1 MKLFT
6 KYNRINITATIFI
19 FLAGS
24 VAFYFVLDYVLIRQ
38 LDASLRSE
46 KQEIGE
52 YIQSHH
58 QLPEIQNTKEQW
70 IQIIRTNQPKSIDIK
85 RSIPFYNKSE
95 DETEYIRQLIFH
107 VSVNNEDFL
116 VTVNKSETET
126 DELLKLIILVTSS
139 MVALILL
146 FNYLI
151 NRRLISSIWQPFY
164 NTINIIKDY
173 AANQQ
178 ALSLSKEPIDEI
190 NLLNESLN
198 SMTEQIHK
206 DFYALRSFTENA
218 SHEMQTPLAII
229 HSKVESLYQIAEGKE
244 LMMQQLFAIEDA
256 CLKLSK
262 LHQSLL
268 LLTKLENKQF
278 ILNESIKLKS
288 ILEQK
293 CAERNELF
301 QSKQI
306 KLLIDAADF
315 DMHFHQH
322 LAEIL
327 ISNLLNNAIRY
338 TAIRGTISIEL
349 NQNILKVSNTGA
361 TGSLNKEKVFSR
373 FYKASDTGT
382 GLGLSIINE
391 ICISAGFDIAYE
403 FEKEMHHFIIG
414 FIPKIFL
421 DEKT

>member
-1 MKLFT
+1 
-6 KYNRINITATIFI
+6 
-19 FLAGS
+19 
-24 VAFYFVLDYVLIRQ
+24 
-38 LDASLRSE
+38 
-46 KQEIGE
+46 
-52 YIQSHH
+52 
-58 QLPEIQNTKEQW
+58 
-70 IQIIRTNQPKSIDIK
+70 
-85 RSIPFYNKSE
+85 
-95 DETEYIRQLIFH
+95 
-107 VSVNNEDFL
+107 
-116 VTVNKSETET
+116 
-126 DELLKLIILVTSS
+126 
-139 MVALILL
+139 MVAMILL

-151 NRRLISSIWQPFY
+151 NRRLITSIWQPFY
-164 NTINIIKDY
+164 NTINNIKDY

-229 HSKVESLYQIAEGKE
+229 RTKVDSLYQFAEGKE
-244 LMMQQLFAIEDA
+244 LMMQQLLAIEDA

-278 ILNESIKLKS
+278 ILNESIQLKS

-293 CAERNELF
+293 CEERKELF

-306 KLLIDAADF
+306 KLNIIGSEF
-315 DMHFHQH
+315 RMNFHQH

-338 TAIRGTISIEL
+338 TANGGTISIL
-349 NQNILKVSNTGA
+349 LDQKILKVSNTA
-361 TGSLNKEKVFSR
+361 IAGSLDKEKVFTR
-373 FYKASDTGT
+373 FYKVSETGT
-382 GLGLSIINE
+382 GLGLSIIRE
-391 ICISAGFDIAYE
+391 ICISAGFYVSYQH
-403 FEKEMHHFIIG
+403 EKGMHHFIIS
-414 FIPKIFL
+414 FQA
-421 DEKT
+421 

>member
-6 KYNRINITATIFI
+6 KYNRINITATICI

-46 KQEIGE
+46 KQEISE
-52 YIQSHH
+52 YIQAHQ

-70 IQIIRTNQPKSIDIK
+70 IEVSKTSLPLSKTTIKSI
-85 RSIPFYNKSE
+85 PVYNKAE
-95 DETEYIRQLIFH
+95 AEQEYIRQLLFF
-107 VSVNNEDFL
+107 VTVNQQNYL
-116 VTVNKSETET
+116 VKVNKSETET
-126 DELLKLIILVTSS
+126 EELLKLIILVTIS
-139 MVALILL
+139 MVAMILL

-151 NRRLISSIWQPFY
+151 NRRLINAIWKPFY
-164 NTINIIKDY
+164 NTINNIKDY

-178 ALSLSKEPIDEI
+178 ALTLSKEPIDEI

-229 HSKVESLYQIAEGKE
+229 RTKVESLFQYAEGKE
-244 LMMQQLFAIEDA
+244 SMMLHLLSIEDA

-278 ILNESIKLKS
+278 LLNESIHLKS

-293 CAERNELF
+293 MEERKELF
-301 QSKQI
+301 ESKQI
-306 KLLIDAADF
+306 DLTINAMDF
-315 DMHFHQH
+315 EMQLHQH
-322 LAEIL
+322 LSEIL

-338 TAIRGTISIEL
+338 TAQGGSITILLNPQALTISNSAI
-349 NQNILKVSNTGA
+349 A
-361 TGSLNKEKVFSR
+361 GSLNTEKVFTR
-373 FYKASDTGT
+373 FYKASEAGT
-382 GLGLSIINE
+382 GLGLSIIKE
-391 ICISAGFDIAYE
+391 ICMAAGFTIVYQ
-403 FEKEMHHFIIG
+403 FENDAHHFIID
-414 FIPKIFL
+414 F
-421 DEKT
+421 EA

>member
-6 KYNRINITATIFI
+6 KYNRINITATICI

-38 LDASLRSE
+38 LNASLNSE
-46 KQEIGE
+46 KQEITE
-52 YIQSHH
+52 YIQTHN

-70 IQIIRTNQPKSIDIK
+70 IIIEKTNQPLSKSVTK
-85 RSIPFYNKSE
+85 TIPVYNKAE
-95 DETEYIRQLIFH
+95 AEQEYIRQLKFFITVNQLNYL
-107 VSVNNEDFL
+107 VS
-116 VTVNKSETET
+116 VNKSETET
-126 DELLKLIILVTSS
+126 EELLKLIILVTIT
-139 MVALILL
+139 MVAMILI

-151 NRRLISSIWQPFY
+151 NRRLINSIWKPFY
-164 NTINIIKDY
+164 NTIHNIKDY

-178 ALSLSKEPIDEI
+178 ALNLSKEPIDEI

-229 HSKVESLYQIAEGKE
+229 RTKVESLYQYAEGKE
-244 LMMQQLFAIEDA
+244 QMMQQLLSIEDA

-278 ILNESIKLKS
+278 VLNESIHLNS

-293 CAERNELF
+293 IEERKELLE
-301 QSKQI
+301 SKQI
-306 KLLIDAADF
+306 NLQIDAADF
-315 DMHFHQH
+315 EMPLHQH

-338 TAIRGTISIEL
+338 TAVAGSISILLNPKTLTIS
-349 NQNILKVSNTGA
+349 NTA
-361 TGSLNKEKVFSR
+361 VTGSLDREKVFSR
-373 FYKASDTGT
+373 FYKASEAGT
-382 GLGLSIINE
+382 GLGLSIIKE
-391 ICISAGFDIAYE
+391 ICVVAGFSISYAYNNQT
-403 FEKEMHHFIIG
+403 HYFIID
-414 FIPKIFL
+414 FQV
-421 DEKT
+421 

>member
-6 KYNRINITATIFI
+6 KYNRINITATILI

-38 LDASLRSE
+38 LDATLRSE
-46 KQEIGE
+46 KQEISE
-52 YIQSHH
+52 YVQLHQ

-70 IQIIRTNQPKSIDIK
+70 IHISKTKQADTKIISKSI
-85 RSIPFYNKSE
+85 PVYNKSE
-95 DETEYIRQLIFH
+95 DEVENIRQLIFILP
-107 VSVNNEDFL
+107 VKNENYL

-126 DELLKLIILVTSS
+126 EELLKLIILVTLS
-139 MVALILL
+139 MVAMILL

-151 NRRLISSIWQPFY
+151 NRRLITSIWQPFY
-164 NTINIIKDY
+164 NTINNIKDY

-206 DFYALRSFTENA
+206 DFFALRSFTENA

-229 HSKVESLYQIAEGKE
+229 RTKVDSLYQFAEGKE
-244 LMMQQLFAIEDA
+244 IMMQQLLAIEDA

-278 ILNESIKLKS
+278 ILNESIQLKS
-288 ILEQK
+288 ILQQK
-293 CAERNELF
+293 CDERIELF

-306 KLLIDAADF
+306 ELNIEATHF
-315 DMHFHQH
+315 NMNFHQH

-338 TAIRGTISIEL
+338 TSVGGVISILL
-349 NQNILKVSNTGA
+349 NQKMLKISNTA
-361 TGSLNKEKVFSR
+361 SAGSLDIEKVFTR
-373 FYKASDTGT
+373 FYKASETGT
-382 GLGLSIINE
+382 GLGLSIIKE
-391 ICISAGFDIAYE
+391 ICISAGFSVTYSY
-403 FEKEMHHFIIG
+403 EKEMHHFIIN
-414 FIPKIFL
+414 FQA
-421 DEKT
+421 

>member
-38 LDASLRSE
+38 LDATLRSE
-46 KQEIGE
+46 KQEITE
-52 YIQSHH
+52 YIQLHQ

-70 IQIIRTNQPKSIDIK
+70 IQVSKTNQPIAKTITKSV
-85 RSIPFYNKSE
+85 PVYNKVE
-95 DETEYIRQLIFH
+95 AEKEYIRQLLFT
-107 VSVNNEDFL
+107 VTVNKENYL

-126 DELLKLIILVTSS
+126 EELLKLIILVTLS
-139 MVALILL
+139 MVAMILL

-151 NRRLISSIWQPFY
+151 NRRLITSIWQPFY
-164 NTINIIKDY
+164 NTINSIKDY
-173 AANQQ
+173 EANQQ
-178 ALSLSKEPIDEI
+178 ALTLSKEPIDEI

-198 SMTEQIHK
+198 NMTEQIHK

-229 HSKVESLYQIAEGKE
+229 RTKVESLYQLAEGKE
-244 LMMQQLFAIEDA
+244 IMMQQLLAIEDA

-278 ILNESIKLKS
+278 ISNEPILLKS

-293 CAERNELF
+293 CEERKELL

-306 KLLIDAADF
+306 KLAIDAIDF
-315 DMHFHQH
+315 EIQFHHH

-338 TAIRGTISIEL
+338 TVIGGTISILL
-349 NQNILKVSNTGA
+349 NTKRLMVSNTA
-361 TGSLNKEKVFSR
+361 SAGSLDIEKIFTR

-382 GLGLSIINE
+382 GLGLSIIKE
-391 ICISAGFDIAYE
+391 ICTSAGFMITYLY
-403 FEKEMHHFIIG
+403 EKETHHFIID
-414 FIPKIFL
+414 FQA
-421 DEKT
+421 

>member
-46 KQEIGE
+46 KQEITE
-52 YIQSHH
+52 YIQAHE
-58 QLPEIQNTKEQW
+58 QLPEIQNTKDQW
-70 IQIIRTNQPKSIDIK
+70 IQINKTDLLNSKTIIKSI
-85 RSIPFYNKSE
+85 PVYNKAE
-95 DETEYIRQLIFH
+95 AEQEYIRQLLFT
-107 VSVNNEDFL
+107 VNVNQQNYL

-126 DELLKLIILVTSS
+126 EELLKLIILVTIS
-139 MVALILL
+139 MVAMILL

-151 NRRLISSIWQPFY
+151 NRRLITSIWKPFY
-164 NTINIIKDY
+164 NTIHHIKDY

-178 ALSLSKEPIDEI
+178 ALVLSKEPIDEI

-229 HSKVESLYQIAEGKE
+229 RSKVESLYQHAEGKE
-244 LMMQQLFAIEDA
+244 LMMQQLLAIEDA

-278 ILNESIKLKS
+278 VLKESICLKS

-293 CAERNELF
+293 IEERKELF
-301 QSKQI
+301 DSKQI
-306 KLLIDAADF
+306 DLQISTIDF
-315 DMHFHQH
+315 KMQLHQH
-322 LAEIL
+322 LSEIL
-327 ISNLLNNAIRY
+327 ISNLLNNSIRY
-338 TAIRGTISIEL
+338 TALGGTISILL
-349 NQNILKVSNTGA
+349 NPQTLTISNTA
-361 TGSLNKEKVFSR
+361 ISGSLDTEKVFTR
-373 FYKASDTGT
+373 FYKASESGT
-382 GLGLSIINE
+382 GLGLSIIRE
-391 ICISAGFDIAYE
+391 ICTAAGFNIEYQFKNKA
-403 FEKEMHHFIIG
+403 HHFIID
-414 FIPKIFL
+414 FQA
-421 DEKT
+421 

>member
-6 KYNRINITATIFI
+6 KYNRINISATIFI

-38 LDASLRSE
+38 LDGSLRSE
-46 KQEIGE
+46 QQEITE
-52 YIQSHH
+52 YIQLHQ

-70 IQIIRTNQPKSIDIK
+70 ILVTRTNQSLSKSISK
-85 RSIPFYNKSE
+85 SIPIYNKAE
-95 DETEYIRQLIFH
+95 EEQEYIRQLLFTVTIQKQ
-107 VSVNNEDFL
+107 NYL

-126 DELLKLIILVTSS
+126 KELLKLIILVTLS
-139 MVALILL
+139 MVAMILL

-164 NTINIIKDY
+164 NTINSIKDY

-178 ALSLSKEPIDEI
+178 SLTLSKEPIDEI

-198 SMTEQIHK
+198 SMTDRIHK

-229 HSKVESLYQIAEGKE
+229 RSKVESLYQFAEGKE
-244 LMMQQLFAIEDA
+244 QMMQQLLSIEDA

-278 ILNESIKLKS
+278 ILNEVISLVN

-293 CAERNELF
+293 CAERKELF
-301 QSKQI
+301 ESKNI
-306 KLLIDAADF
+306 KLEISSINF
-315 DMHFHQH
+315 EMNFHRH

-327 ISNLLNNAIRY
+327 ITNLLNNAIRY
-338 TAIRGTISIEL
+338 TAPGGTISITVNPQSL
-349 NQNILKVSNTGA
+349 SCSNTASIG
-361 TGSLNKEKVFSR
+361 TLDTEKVFSR
-373 FYKASDTGT
+373 FYKASNSDLGT
-382 GLGLSIINE
+382 GLGLSIIKE
-391 ICISAGFDIAYE
+391 ICNAAGFFIAYH
-403 FEKEMHHFIIG
+403 FENNTHHFTID
-414 FIPKIFL
+414 FRA
-421 DEKT
+421 

>member
-46 KQEIGE
+46 KQEITE
-52 YIQSHH
+52 YIQEHQ

-70 IQIIRTNQPKSIDIK
+70 IQISKTDLPIEKPLLKT
-85 RSIPFYNKSE
+85 IPVYNKAE
-95 DETEYIRQLIFH
+95 AEQEYIRQLSFS
-107 VSVNNEDFL
+107 VSVNKQNYL
-116 VTVNKSETET
+116 VAVNKSETET
-126 DELLKLIILVTSS
+126 EELLKLIILVTIS
-139 MVALILL
+139 MVAMILL

-151 NRRLISSIWQPFY
+151 NRRLINAIWKPFY
-164 NTINIIKDY
+164 NTIHHIKDY
-173 AANQQ
+173 AANKQ

-229 HSKVESLYQIAEGKE
+229 RSKVESLYQYTEGKE
-244 LMMQQLFAIEDA
+244 LMMQQLLSIEDA

-278 ILNESIKLKS
+278 VLKESIHLKS

-293 CAERNELF
+293 IEERKELF
-301 QSKQI
+301 ESKQI
-306 KLLIDAADF
+306 DLQVRATDF
-315 DMHFHQH
+315 EMQLHQH
-322 LAEIL
+322 LSEIL

-338 TAIRGTISIEL
+338 TALGGIISIVLNPQTLTIS
-349 NQNILKVSNTGA
+349 NTA
-361 TGSLNKEKVFSR
+361 IAGSLDNEKVFSR
-373 FYKASDTGT
+373 FYKASESGT
-382 GLGLSIINE
+382 GLGLSIIKE
-391 ICISAGFDIAYE
+391 ICIAAGYVISYR
-403 FEKEMHHFIIG
+403 FENETHYFIIY
-414 FIPKIFL
+414 FQA
-421 DEKT
+421 

>member
-46 KQEIGE
+46 KQEITD
-52 YIQSHH
+52 YIQLHQ

-70 IQIIRTNQPKSIDIK
+70 IQIIKTNQPISVVITKSI
-85 RSIPFYNKSE
+85 PVYNKAE
-95 DETEYIRQLIFH
+95 DEKEYIRQLIFI
-107 VSVNNEDFL
+107 VSVNAENYL

-126 DELLKLIILVTSS
+126 EELLKLIILVTLS

-151 NRRLISSIWQPFY
+151 NRRLITSIWQPFY
-164 NTINIIKDY
+164 NTINNIKDY

-178 ALSLSKEPIDEI
+178 ALTLSKEPIDEI

-229 HSKVESLYQIAEGKE
+229 RTKVESLYQFAEGKE
-244 LMMQQLFAIEDA
+244 LMMQQLLTIEDA

-278 ILNESIKLKS
+278 ILNESTNLKS

-293 CAERNELF
+293 CEERKELF

-306 KLLIDAADF
+306 KLIIDATDF
-315 DMHFHQH
+315 EIHFHQH

-338 TAIRGTISIEL
+338 TAIGGAISILL
-349 NQNILKVSNTGA
+349 NQKTLVVSNTA
-361 TGSLNKEKVFSR
+361 ASGSLDLEKVFTR

-382 GLGLSIINE
+382 GLGLSIIQE
-391 ICISAGFDIAYE
+391 ICTSAGFNIAYQY
-403 FEKEMHHFIIG
+403 EKEMHHFIIG
-414 FIPKIFL
+414 F
-421 DEKT
+421 

>member
-46 KQEIGE
+46 KQEITD
-52 YIQSHH
+52 YIQLHQ

-70 IQIIRTNQPKSIDIK
+70 IQIIKTNQPISVVITKSI
-85 RSIPFYNKSE
+85 PVYNKAE
-95 DETEYIRQLIFH
+95 DEKEYIRQLIFI
-107 VSVNNEDFL
+107 VSVNAENYL

-126 DELLKLIILVTSS
+126 EELLKLIILVTLS

-151 NRRLISSIWQPFY
+151 NRRLITSIWQPFY
-164 NTINIIKDY
+164 NTINNIKDY

-178 ALSLSKEPIDEI
+178 ALTLSKEPIDEI

-229 HSKVESLYQIAEGKE
+229 RTKVESLFQFAEGKE
-244 LMMQQLFAIEDA
+244 LMMQQLLTIEDA

-278 ILNESIKLKS
+278 ILNESTNLKS

-293 CAERNELF
+293 CEERKELF

-306 KLLIDAADF
+306 KLIIDATDF
-315 DMHFHQH
+315 EIHFHQH

-338 TAIRGTISIEL
+338 TAIGGAISILL
-349 NQNILKVSNTGA
+349 NQKTLVVSNTA
-361 TGSLNKEKVFSR
+361 AAGSLDMEKVFTR

-382 GLGLSIINE
+382 GLGLSIIQE
-391 ICISAGFDIAYE
+391 ICTSAGFNIAYQY
-403 FEKEMHHFIIG
+403 EKEMHHFIIG
-414 FIPKIFL
+414 F
-421 DEKT
+421 

>member
-38 LDASLRSE
+38 LDATLRSE
-46 KQEIGE
+46 KQEITE
-52 YIQSHH
+52 YIQLHQ

-70 IQIIRTNQPKSIDIK
+70 ILISKTDQKESKTIAKSI
-85 RSIPFYNKSE
+85 PVYNKSE
-95 DETEYIRQLIFH
+95 SEIEFIRQLIFL
-107 VSVNNEDFL
+107 VTVNKENYL
-116 VTVNKSETET
+116 VTVNKSEAETE
-126 DELLKLIILVTSS
+126 ELLKLIIPVTLC
-139 MVALILL
+139 MVAMILL

-151 NRRLISSIWQPFY
+151 NRRLITSIWQPFY
-164 NTINIIKDY
+164 NTINNIKDY
-173 AANQQ
+173 TANKQ

-229 HSKVESLYQIAEGKE
+229 RTKVESLYQFAEGKE
-244 LMMQQLFAIEDA
+244 QMMQQLLAIEDA
-256 CLKLSK
+256 SLKLSK

-278 ILNESIKLKS
+278 ILNESLQLKS

-293 CAERNELF
+293 CEERKDLF
-301 QSKQI
+301 QSKHI
-306 KLLIDAADF
+306 ELSIEASEF
-315 DMHFHQH
+315 EMHFHQH

-338 TAIRGTISIEL
+338 TPNGGSISIIL
-349 NQNILKVSNTGA
+349 NRTTLMISNTSFA
-361 TGSLNKEKVFSR
+361 GSLDQEKVFTR
-373 FYKASDTGT
+373 FYKASETGT
-382 GLGLSIINE
+382 GLGLSIIKE
-391 ICISAGFDIAYE
+391 ISISAGFNVSYLY
-403 FEKEMHHFIIG
+403 EKEMHHFIIN
-414 FIPKIFL
+414 FQAQNL
-421 DEKT
+421 T

>member
-38 LDASLRSE
+38 LDGSLRSE
-46 KQEIGE
+46 KQEITE
-52 YIQSHH
+52 YSQLHQ

-70 IQIIRTNQPKSIDIK
+70 IQVVKSNQPLSKSISK
-85 RSIPFYNKSE
+85 SIPVYNKAE
-95 DETEYIRQLIFH
+95 EEQEYIRQLIFT
-107 VSVNNEDFL
+107 VSIQQQIYL
-116 VTVNKSETET
+116 VTVNKSETEKE
-126 DELLKLIILVTSS
+126 ELLKLIILVTLS
-139 MVALILL
+139 MVAMILL

-164 NTINIIKDY
+164 NTINSIKDY

-178 ALSLSKEPIDEI
+178 SLRLSKEPIDEI

-198 SMTEQIHK
+198 SMTDRIHK
-206 DFYALRSFTENA
+206 DFHALQSFTENA

-229 HSKVESLYQIAEGKE
+229 RSKVESLYQFAEGKE
-244 LMMQQLFAIEDA
+244 QMMQELLSIEDA

-278 ILNESIKLKS
+278 ILNESISLVN

-293 CAERNELF
+293 CAERKELF
-301 QSKQI
+301 ESKNI
-306 KLLIDAADF
+306 KLEISAF
-315 DMHFHQH
+315 NFEMNFHRH

-327 ISNLLNNAIRY
+327 ITNLLNNAIRY
-338 TAIRGTISIEL
+338 TAPGGTITITVNPASL
-349 NQNILKVSNTGA
+349 SCSNTA
-361 TGSLNKEKVFSR
+361 STGTLDTEKVFSR
-373 FYKASDTGT
+373 FYKVSNTDLGT
-382 GLGLSIINE
+382 GLGLSIIKE
-391 ICISAGFDIAYE
+391 ICNAAGFSIAYH
-403 FEKEMHHFIIG
+403 FENNAHHFTID
-414 FIPKIFL
+414 FRV
-421 DEKT
+421 

>member
-6 KYNRINITATIFI
+6 KYNRINITATILI

-38 LDASLRSE
+38 LDTTLRSE
-46 KQEIGE
+46 KQEITE
-52 YIQSHH
+52 YIQLHH

-70 IQIIRTNQPKSIDIK
+70 ILISKTNQLESKSITK
-85 RSIPFYNKSE
+85 SIPVYNKSE
-95 DETEYIRQLIFH
+95 SETEYIRQLIF
-107 VSVNNEDFL
+107 SVTVNKENYL
-116 VTVNKSETET
+116 ITVNKSETET
-126 DELLKLIILVTSS
+126 DELLKLIILVTLS
-139 MVALILL
+139 MVAMILL
-146 FNYLI
+146 FNYLF
-151 NRRLISSIWQPFY
+151 NRRLITSIWQPFY
-164 NTINIIKDY
+164 NTINSIKDY

-198 SMTEQIHK
+198 SMSEQIHK
-206 DFYALRSFTENA
+206 DFFALRSFTENA

-229 HSKVESLYQIAEGKE
+229 RTKVESLYQQAEGKE
-244 LMMQQLFAIEDA
+244 KMMQQLLAIEDA

-278 ILNESIKLKS
+278 ILNESIQLCS
-288 ILEQK
+288 ILEEK
-293 CAERNELF
+293 IEERKELIE
-301 QSKQI
+301 SKQI
-306 KLLIDAADF
+306 VLHIDTSEF
-315 DMHFHQH
+315 NMHFHKH

-338 TAIRGTISIEL
+338 TAVGGTISIL
-349 NQNILKVSNTGA
+349 LDQKLLKISNTA
-361 TGSLNKEKVFSR
+361 ISGSLDTQKVFTR

-382 GLGLSIINE
+382 GLGLSIIKE
-391 ICISAGFDIAYE
+391 ICISVGFNINYQY
-403 FEKEMHHFIIG
+403 EKEMHHFIIN
-414 FIPKIFL
+414 F
-421 DEKT
+421 

>member
-6 KYNRINITATIFI
+6 KYNRINITATILI

-46 KQEIGE
+46 KQEITE
-52 YIQSHH
+52 YIQVHH

-70 IQIIRTNQPKSIDIK
+70 IVINKTNQSNQDIVTKSI
-85 RSIPFYNKSE
+85 PVYNKSE
-95 DETEYIRQLIFH
+95 AEIEYIRQLVFM
-107 VSVNNEDFL
+107 VSVNNENYI

-126 DELLKLIILVTSS
+126 EELLQLIILVTIS
-139 MVALILL
+139 MVAMILL

-151 NRRLISSIWQPFY
+151 NRRLINSIWKPFY
-164 NTINIIKDY
+164 NTIHIIKEY

-190 NLLNESLN
+190 NLLNQSLN
-198 SMTEQIHK
+198 RMTEQIHK
-206 DFYALRSFTENA
+206 DFFALRSFTENA

-229 HSKVESLYQIAEGKE
+229 RTKVDALYQYAEGKE
-244 LMMQQLFAIEDA
+244 LMMQQLMAIEDA

-278 ILNESIKLKS
+278 ILNESIQLKTIIEEKCGERAELLEAKNIKLK
-288 ILEQK
+288 IQ
-293 CAERNELF
+293 ATLF
-301 QSKQI
+301 T
-306 KLLIDAADF
+306 
-315 DMHFHQH
+315 MNFHQH

-327 ISNLLNNAIRY
+327 ISNLLNNAIKY
-338 TAIRGTISIEL
+338 TANGGSIQIDL
-349 NQNILKVSNTGA
+349 DSNKLKVSNTASGA
-361 TGSLNKEKVFSR
+361 ELDMNKVFTR
-373 FYKASDTGT
+373 FYKASETGT
-382 GLGLSIINE
+382 GLGLSIIKE
-391 ICISAGFDIAYE
+391 ICTSAGFNIEYL
-403 FEKEMHHFIIG
+403 FENQMHHFIIR
-414 FIPKIFL
+414 FL
-421 DEKT
+421 A

>member
-6 KYNRINITATIFI
+6 KYNRINITATIII

-46 KQEIGE
+46 KQEITE
-52 YIQSHH
+52 YIQLHQ

-70 IQIIRTNQPKSIDIK
+70 IQITKASQPISKSITK
-85 RSIPFYNKSE
+85 TIPAYNKSE
-95 DETEYIRQLIFH
+95 NEREYIRQLIFM
-107 VSVNNEDFL
+107 VTVNKENYL
-116 VTVNKSETET
+116 VAVNKSETET
-126 DELLKLIILVTSS
+126 DELLKLIIPLTLS

-151 NRRLISSIWQPFY
+151 NRRLITSIWQPFY
-164 NTINIIKDY
+164 NTINNIKDY

-178 ALSLSKEPIDEI
+178 SLTLSKEPIDEI

-198 SMTEQIHK
+198 KMTEQIHK

-229 HSKVESLYQIAEGKE
+229 RTKVESLYQLAEGKE
-244 LMMQQLFAIEDA
+244 IMMQQLLSIEDA

-278 ILNESIKLKS
+278 ILNELIQLKS

-293 CAERNELF
+293 CEERTELLE
-301 QSKQI
+301 SKHI
-306 KLLIDAADF
+306 KLQIDAANF
-315 DMHFHQH
+315 EIHFHQH

-338 TAIRGTISIEL
+338 TAIGGTISISL
-349 NQNILKVSNTGA
+349 YQKQLIVSNTGT
-361 TGSLNKEKVFSR
+361 TGSLDLDKVFTR

-382 GLGLSIINE
+382 GLGLSIIKE
-391 ICISAGFDIAYE
+391 ICTSAGFSISYVYE
-403 FEKEMHHFIIG
+403 KIMHHFIIG
-414 FIPKIFL
+414 FQA
-421 DEKT
+421 

>member
-6 KYNRINITATIFI
+6 KYNRINITATIII

-46 KQEIGE
+46 KQEITE
-52 YIQSHH
+52 YIQLHQ

-70 IQIIRTNQPKSIDIK
+70 IQITKASQPISNSITK
-85 RSIPFYNKSE
+85 TIPAYNKSE
-95 DETEYIRQLIFH
+95 NEREYIRQLIFM
-107 VSVNNEDFL
+107 VTVNKENYL
-116 VTVNKSETET
+116 VAVNKSETET
-126 DELLKLIILVTSS
+126 DELLKLIIPLTLS

-151 NRRLISSIWQPFY
+151 NRRLITSIWQPFY
-164 NTINIIKDY
+164 NTINNIKDY

-178 ALSLSKEPIDEI
+178 SLTLSKEPIDEI

-198 SMTEQIHK
+198 KMTEQIHK

-229 HSKVESLYQIAEGKE
+229 RTKVESLYQLAEGKE
-244 LMMQQLFAIEDA
+244 IMMQQLLSIEDA

-278 ILNESIKLKS
+278 ILNFK
-288 ILEQK
+288 
-293 CAERNELF
+293 
-301 QSKQI
+301 
-306 KLLIDAADF
+306 
-315 DMHFHQH
+315 
-322 LAEIL
+322 
-327 ISNLLNNAIRY
+327 
-338 TAIRGTISIEL
+338 
-349 NQNILKVSNTGA
+349 
-361 TGSLNKEKVFSR
+361 
-373 FYKASDTGT
+373 
-382 GLGLSIINE
+382 
-391 ICISAGFDIAYE
+391 
-403 FEKEMHHFIIG
+403 
-414 FIPKIFL
+414 
-421 DEKT
+421 

>member
-6 KYNRINITATIFI
+6 KYNRINITATILI

-38 LDASLRSE
+38 LDTTLRSE
-46 KQEIGE
+46 KQEITE
-52 YIQSHH
+52 YIQLHQ

-70 IQIIRTNQPKSIDIK
+70 IQISKTNQQESKTITKSIPVYKNSESEIK
-85 RSIPFYNKSE
+85 
-95 DETEYIRQLIFH
+95 YIRQLIFS
-107 VSVNNEDFL
+107 VSVNKENYL

-126 DELLKLIILVTSS
+126 DELLKLIILVTLS

-146 FNYLI
+146 FNYLF
-151 NRRLISSIWQPFY
+151 NRRLFTSIWQPFY
-164 NTINIIKDY
+164 NTISSIRDY

-206 DFYALRSFTENA
+206 DFFALRSFTENA

-229 HSKVESLYQIAEGKE
+229 RTKVESLYQQAEGKE
-244 LMMQQLFAIEDA
+244 LMMQQLLAIEDA

-278 ILNESIKLKS
+278 ILNESIQLSS
-288 ILEQK
+288 IITEK
-293 CAERNELF
+293 YEERKELI

-306 KLLIDAADF
+306 VLNIDASEF
-315 DMHFHQH
+315 NMYFHQH

-327 ISNLLNNAIRY
+327 LSNLLNNAIRY
-338 TAIRGTISIEL
+338 TAVGGTISLIL
-349 NQNILKVSNTGA
+349 DQKHLKVSNTA
-361 TGSLNKEKVFSR
+361 ISGSLDIQKVFTR
-373 FYKASDTGT
+373 FYKASETGT
-382 GLGLSIINE
+382 GLGLSIIRE
-391 ICISAGFDIAYE
+391 ICISAGFKIDYQYK
-403 FEKEMHHFIIG
+403 KEMHHFIIN
-414 FIPKIFL
+414 F
-421 DEKT
+421 

>member
-38 LDASLRSE
+38 LDASLSSE
-46 KQEIGE
+46 KQEITE
-52 YIQSHH
+52 YIEAHQ

-70 IQIIRTNQPKSIDIK
+70 ILINKTNLPLSKTVTKSI
-85 RSIPFYNKSE
+85 PVYNKAESE
-95 DETEYIRQLIFH
+95 LEYIRQLTFI
-107 VSVNNEDFL
+107 VKVNQQNYL
-116 VTVNKSETET
+116 VAVNKSETET
-126 DELLKLIILVTSS
+126 EELLKLIILVTIS
-139 MVALILL
+139 MVAMILL

-151 NRRLISSIWQPFY
+151 NRRLITSIWKPFY
-164 NTINIIKDY
+164 NTIHNIKDY
-173 AANQQ
+173 AANKQ

-229 HSKVESLYQIAEGKE
+229 RTKVESLYQLAEGKE
-244 LMMQQLFAIEDA
+244 IMMQQLLSIEDA

-278 ILNESIKLKS
+278 VLKESIHLKS

-293 CAERNELF
+293 IEERKELF
-301 QSKQI
+301 ESKKI
-306 KLLIDAADF
+306 NLEINITDF
-315 DMHFHQH
+315 EMQLHQH
-322 LAEIL
+322 LSEIL
-327 ISNLLNNAIRY
+327 ISNLLNNSIRY
-338 TAIRGTISIEL
+338 TTLGGTISILL
-349 NQNILKVSNTGA
+349 NPQTLTVSNTASSG
-361 TGSLNKEKVFSR
+361 GLDKEKVFTR
-373 FYKASDTGT
+373 FYKASESGT
-382 GLGLSIINE
+382 GLGLSIIKE
-391 ICISAGFDIAYE
+391 ICTAAGFIITYQ
-403 FEKEMHHFIIG
+403 FENETHHFIIN
-414 FIPKIFL
+414 FQA
-421 DEKT
+421 

>member
-38 LDASLRSE
+38 LDGSLRSE
-46 KQEIGE
+46 KQEITE
-52 YIQSHH
+52 YIQLHQ
-58 QLPEIQNTKEQW
+58 QLPEIQNTKDQW
-70 IQIIRTNQPKSIDIK
+70 IQVVKTNQPLSKSITK
-85 RSIPFYNKSE
+85 SIPVYNKAE
-95 DETEYIRQLIFH
+95 EEQEYIRQLLFTVTIQQQ
-107 VSVNNEDFL
+107 NFL
-116 VTVNKSETET
+116 VTVNKSETEKE
-126 DELLKLIILVTSS
+126 ELLKLIILVTLS
-139 MVALILL
+139 MVAMILL

-164 NTINIIKDY
+164 NTINSIKDY

-178 ALSLSKEPIDEI
+178 SLTLSKEPIDEI

-198 SMTEQIHK
+198 SMTDRIQK

-229 HSKVESLYQIAEGKE
+229 RSKVESLYQFAEGKE
-244 LMMQQLFAIEDA
+244 QMMQQLLSIEDA

-278 ILNESIKLKS
+278 ILNESINLVN

-293 CAERNELF
+293 CAERKELF
-301 QSKQI
+301 ESKNI
-306 KLLIDAADF
+306 NLEISAVNF
-315 DMHFHQH
+315 EMNFHRH

-327 ISNLLNNAIRY
+327 ITNLLNNAIRY
-338 TAIRGTISIEL
+338 TAPGGTITITVNPQSL
-349 NQNILKVSNTGA
+349 SCSNTA
-361 TGSLNKEKVFSR
+361 STGSLDTEKVFSR
-373 FYKASDTGT
+373 FYKASNSDLGT
-382 GLGLSIINE
+382 GLGLSIIKE
-391 ICISAGFDIAYE
+391 ICNAAGFSIAYH
-403 FEKEMHHFIIG
+403 FENNAHHFTID
-414 FIPKIFL
+414 FRA
-421 DEKT
+421 

>member
-6 KYNRINITATIFI
+6 KYNRINITATICI

-46 KQEIGE
+46 KQEITE
-52 YIQSHH
+52 YIQAHQ

-70 IQIIRTNQPKSIDIK
+70 IQINKTDLPNSKTITKT
-85 RSIPFYNKSE
+85 IPVYNKAE
-95 DETEYIRQLIFH
+95 AEQEYIRQLLFTIT
-107 VSVNNEDFL
+107 VNQQNYL

-126 DELLKLIILVTSS
+126 EELLKLIILVTIS
-139 MVALILL
+139 MVAMILL

-151 NRRLISSIWQPFY
+151 NRTLINSIWKPFY
-164 NTINIIKDY
+164 TTIHNIKDY

-178 ALSLSKEPIDEI
+178 ALTLSKEPIDEI

-229 HSKVESLYQIAEGKE
+229 RSKVESLYQYAEGKE
-244 LMMQQLFAIEDA
+244 LMMQQLLSIEDA

-278 ILNESIKLKS
+278 VLNETIRLKS
-288 ILEQK
+288 IIEK
-293 CAERNELF
+293 KIDERKELF
-301 QSKQI
+301 ESKQI
-306 KLLIDAADF
+306 DLQLNAIDF
-315 DMHFHQH
+315 EMQLHQH
-322 LAEIL
+322 LSEIL
-327 ISNLLNNAIRY
+327 ISNLLNNSIRY
-338 TAIRGTISIEL
+338 TAHGGSISIIL
-349 NQNILKVSNTGA
+349 NQKKLTFSNTA
-361 TGSLNKEKVFSR
+361 SDDSLDPEKVFSR
-373 FYKASDTGT
+373 FYKASESGT
-382 GLGLSIINE
+382 GLGLSIIKE
-391 ICISAGFDIAYE
+391 ICTVAGFSIKYQ
-403 FEKEMHHFIIG
+403 FENKTHHFIID
-414 FIPKIFL
+414 FQA
-421 DEKT
+421 

>member
-6 KYNRINITATIFI
+6 KYNRINITATILI

-38 LDASLRSE
+38 LDATLRSE
-46 KQEIGE
+46 KQEITE
-52 YIQSHH
+52 YIQIHQ

-70 IQIIRTNQPKSIDIK
+70 IQISKTNQVESNSIVKSI
-85 RSIPFYNKSE
+85 PVYNQAESE
-95 DETEYIRQLIFH
+95 LEYIRQLIFI
-107 VSVNNEDFL
+107 VTINKENYL
-116 VTVNKSETET
+116 ITVNKSETET
-126 DELLKLIILVTSS
+126 EELLKLIILVTLR
-139 MVALILL
+139 MVAMILL

-151 NRRLISSIWQPFY
+151 NRRLITSIWQPFY
-164 NTINIIKDY
+164 NTINNIKDY

-229 HSKVESLYQIAEGKE
+229 RTKVDSLYQFAEGKE
-244 LMMQQLFAIEDA
+244 LMMQQLLAIEDA

-278 ILNESIKLKS
+278 ILNESIQLKS

-293 CAERNELF
+293 CEERKELF

-306 KLLIDAADF
+306 KLNIIGSEF
-315 DMHFHQH
+315 RMNFHQH

-338 TAIRGTISIEL
+338 TANGGTISIL
-349 NQNILKVSNTGA
+349 LDQKILKVSNTA
-361 TGSLNKEKVFSR
+361 IAGSLDKEKVFTR
-373 FYKASDTGT
+373 FYKVSETGT
-382 GLGLSIINE
+382 GLGLSIIRE
-391 ICISAGFDIAYE
+391 ICISAGFYVSYQH
-403 FEKEMHHFIIG
+403 EKGMHHFIIS
-414 FIPKIFL
+414 FQA
-421 DEKT
+421 

>member
-6 KYNRINITATIFI
+6 KYNRINITATILI

-38 LDASLRSE
+38 LDTTLRSE
-46 KQEIGE
+46 KQEISE
-52 YIQSHH
+52 YVQLHQ

-70 IQIIRTNQPKSIDIK
+70 IQISKTKEVHANIISKSI
-85 RSIPFYNKSE
+85 PVYNKSE
-95 DETEYIRQLIFH
+95 DEVEYIRQLIFI
-107 VSVNNEDFL
+107 VPVKNENYL

-126 DELLKLIILVTSS
+126 EELLKLIILVTIS
-139 MVALILL
+139 MVAMILV

-151 NRRLISSIWQPFY
+151 NRRLITSIWQPFY
-164 NTINIIKDY
+164 NTINNIKDY

-206 DFYALRSFTENA
+206 DFFALRSFTENA

-229 HSKVESLYQIAEGKE
+229 RTKVDSLYQFAEGKE
-244 LMMQQLFAIEDA
+244 IMMQQLLAIEDA

-278 ILNESIKLKS
+278 ILNESIQLKS
-288 ILEQK
+288 IIQQK
-293 CAERNELF
+293 CDERIELF

-306 KLLIDAADF
+306 ELIIEATQF
-315 DMHFHQH
+315 NINFHQH

-327 ISNLLNNAIRY
+327 TSNLLNNAIRY
-338 TAIRGTISIEL
+338 TSVGGTISILL
-349 NQNILKVSNTGA
+349 NQKMLKVSNTSIA
-361 TGSLNKEKVFSR
+361 GSLDTEKVFTR
-373 FYKASDTGT
+373 FYKASETGT
-382 GLGLSIINE
+382 GLGLSIIKE
-391 ICISAGFDIAYE
+391 ICISAGFNVTYNY
-403 FEKEMHHFIIG
+403 EKEMHHFIIN
-414 FIPKIFL
+414 FQA
-421 DEKT
+421 

>member
-6 KYNRINITATIFI
+6 KYNRINITATIII

-46 KQEIGE
+46 KQEITE
-52 YIQSHH
+52 YIQLHQ

-70 IQIIRTNQPKSIDIK
+70 IQITKASQPISNSITKI
-85 RSIPFYNKSE
+85 IPAYNKSE
-95 DETEYIRQLIFH
+95 NEREYIRQLIFM
-107 VSVNNEDFL
+107 VTVNKENYL
-116 VTVNKSETET
+116 VAVNKSETET
-126 DELLKLIILVTSS
+126 DELLKLIIPLTLS

-151 NRRLISSIWQPFY
+151 NRRLITSIWQPFY
-164 NTINIIKDY
+164 NTINNIKDY

-178 ALSLSKEPIDEI
+178 SLTLSKEPIDEI

-198 SMTEQIHK
+198 KMTEQIHK

-229 HSKVESLYQIAEGKE
+229 RTKVESLYQLAEGKE
-244 LMMQQLFAIEDA
+244 IMMQQLLSIEDA

-278 ILNESIKLKS
+278 ILNELIQLKS

-293 CAERNELF
+293 CEERTELLE
-301 QSKQI
+301 SKHI
-306 KLLIDAADF
+306 KLQIDAANF
-315 DMHFHQH
+315 EIHLHQH

-338 TAIRGTISIEL
+338 TAIGGTISISL
-349 NQNILKVSNTGA
+349 FQKQLIVSNTGT
-361 TGSLNKEKVFSR
+361 TGSLDLDKVFTR

-382 GLGLSIINE
+382 GLGLSIIKE
-391 ICISAGFDIAYE
+391 ICTSAGFSISYVYE
-403 FEKEMHHFIIG
+403 KNMHHFIIG
-414 FIPKIFL
+414 FQA
-421 DEKT
+421 

>member
-6 KYNRINITATIFI
+6 KYNRINITATILI

-38 LDASLRSE
+38 LDATLRSE
-46 KQEIGE
+46 KQEITE
-52 YIQSHH
+52 YIQLHQ

-70 IQIIRTNQPKSIDIK
+70 IVISKTDQKEDKTIAKSI
-85 RSIPFYNKSE
+85 PVYNKSE
-95 DETEYIRQLIFH
+95 SELEFIRQLIFL
-107 VSVNNEDFL
+107 VTVNKENYL
-116 VTVNKSETET
+116 VTVNKSEAETE
-126 DELLKLIILVTSS
+126 ELLKLIIPVTLC
-139 MVALILL
+139 MVAMILL

-151 NRRLISSIWQPFY
+151 NRRLITSIWQPFY
-164 NTINIIKDY
+164 NTINNIKDY
-173 AANQQ
+173 TANKQ

-206 DFYALRSFTENA
+206 DFFALRSFTENA

-229 HSKVESLYQIAEGKE
+229 RTKVESLYQFAEGKE
-244 LMMQQLFAIEDA
+244 QMMQHLLAIEDA
-256 CLKLSK
+256 SLKLSK

-278 ILNESIKLKS
+278 ILNESIQLKS

-293 CAERNELF
+293 CEERKDLF

-306 KLLIDAADF
+306 QLYIDASEF
-315 DMHFHQH
+315 EMHFHQH

-338 TAIRGTISIEL
+338 TPNGGSISILL
-349 NQNILKVSNTGA
+349 NTKKLMISNTA
-361 TGSLNKEKVFSR
+361 FAGSLDREKVFTR
-373 FYKASDTGT
+373 FYKASETGT
-382 GLGLSIINE
+382 GLGLSIIKE
-391 ICISAGFDIAYE
+391 ICISAGFNISYLH
-403 FEKEMHHFIIG
+403 EKEMHHFIIN
-414 FIPKIFL
+414 FQSQNL
-421 DEKT
+421 T

>member
-6 KYNRINITATIFI
+6 KYNRINITATILI

-38 LDASLRSE
+38 LDATLRSE
-46 KQEIGE
+46 KQEITE
-52 YIQSHH
+52 YIQIHQ

-70 IQIIRTNQPKSIDIK
+70 IQISKTNQVESNSIVKSI
-85 RSIPFYNKSE
+85 PVYNQAESE
-95 DETEYIRQLIFH
+95 LEYIRQLIFI
-107 VSVNNEDFL
+107 VTINKENYL
-116 VTVNKSETET
+116 ITVNKSETET
-126 DELLKLIILVTSS
+126 EELLKLIILVTLS
-139 MVALILL
+139 MVAMILL

-151 NRRLISSIWQPFY
+151 NRRLITSIWQPFY
-164 NTINIIKDY
+164 NTINNIKDY

-229 HSKVESLYQIAEGKE
+229 RTKVDSLYQFAEGKE
-244 LMMQQLFAIEDA
+244 LMMQQLLAIEDA

-278 ILNESIKLKS
+278 ILNESIQLKS

-293 CAERNELF
+293 CEERKELF

-306 KLLIDAADF
+306 KLNIIGSEF
-315 DMHFHQH
+315 RMNFHQH

-338 TAIRGTISIEL
+338 TANGGTISIL
-349 NQNILKVSNTGA
+349 LDQKILKVSNTA
-361 TGSLNKEKVFSR
+361 IAGSLDKEKVFTR
-373 FYKASDTGT
+373 FYKVSETGT
-382 GLGLSIINE
+382 GLGLSIIRE
-391 ICISAGFDIAYE
+391 ICISAGFYVSYQH
-403 FEKEMHHFIIG
+403 EKGMHHFIIS
-414 FIPKIFL
+414 FQA
-421 DEKT
+421 

>member
-6 KYNRINITATIFI
+6 KYNRINITATIII

-46 KQEIGE
+46 KQEITE
-52 YIQSHH
+52 YIQLHQ

-70 IQIIRTNQPKSIDIK
+70 IQITKASQPISNSITK
-85 RSIPFYNKSE
+85 TIPAYNKSE
-95 DETEYIRQLIFH
+95 NEREYIRQLIFM
-107 VSVNNEDFL
+107 VTVNKENYL
-116 VTVNKSETET
+116 VAVNKSETET
-126 DELLKLIILVTSS
+126 DELLKLIIPLTLS

-151 NRRLISSIWQPFY
+151 NRRLITSIWQPFY
-164 NTINIIKDY
+164 HTINNIKDY

-178 ALSLSKEPIDEI
+178 SLTLSKEPIDEI

-198 SMTEQIHK
+198 KMTEQIHK

-229 HSKVESLYQIAEGKE
+229 RTKVESLYQLAEGKE
-244 LMMQQLFAIEDA
+244 IMMQQLLSIEDA

-278 ILNESIKLKS
+278 ILNELIQLKS

-293 CAERNELF
+293 CEERTELLE
-301 QSKQI
+301 SKHI
-306 KLLIDAADF
+306 KLQIDAANF
-315 DMHFHQH
+315 EIHFHQH

-338 TAIRGTISIEL
+338 TAIGGTISISL
-349 NQNILKVSNTGA
+349 YQKQLIVSNTGT
-361 TGSLNKEKVFSR
+361 TGSLDLDKVFTR

-382 GLGLSIINE
+382 GLGLSIIKE
-391 ICISAGFDIAYE
+391 ICTSAGFSISYVYE
-403 FEKEMHHFIIG
+403 KNMHHFIIG
-414 FIPKIFL
+414 FQA
-421 DEKT
+421 

>member
-6 KYNRINITATIFI
+6 KYNRINITATICI

-46 KQEIGE
+46 KQEISE
-52 YIQSHH
+52 YITEHQ

-70 IQIIRTNQPKSIDIK
+70 IQINKTDHPISKTITKT
-85 RSIPFYNKSE
+85 IPIYNKAE
-95 DETEYIRQLIFH
+95 AEQEYIRQLLFT
-107 VSVNNEDFL
+107 VTVNQQNYL
-116 VTVNKSETET
+116 VAVNKSETET
-126 DELLKLIILVTSS
+126 EELLKLIILVTIS
-139 MVALILL
+139 MVAMILL

-151 NRRLISSIWQPFY
+151 NRRLINSIWKPFY
-164 NTINIIKDY
+164 NTIHYIKDY

-178 ALSLSKEPIDEI
+178 ALTLSKEPIDEI

-229 HSKVESLYQIAEGKE
+229 RSKVESLYQYAEGKE
-244 LMMQQLFAIEDA
+244 LMMQQLLSIEDA

-278 ILNESIKLKS
+278 VLKESIHLKS

-293 CAERNELF
+293 IEERKELF
-301 QSKQI
+301 ESKH
-306 KLLIDAADF
+306 IDLKISAIDF
-315 DMHFHQH
+315 EMPLHHH
-322 LAEIL
+322 LSEIL
-327 ISNLLNNAIRY
+327 TSNLLNNAIRY
-338 TAIRGTISIEL
+338 TALGGTISILL
-349 NQNILKVSNTGA
+349 NSKTLAISNTA
-361 TGSLNKEKVFSR
+361 TAGSLDKTKVFTR
-373 FYKASDTGT
+373 FYKASESGT
-382 GLGLSIINE
+382 GLGLSIIKE
-391 ICISAGFDIAYE
+391 ICTAAGFTIIYR
-403 FEKEMHHFIIG
+403 FENEAHHFIID
-414 FIPKIFL
+414 FQA
-421 DEKT
+421 